1 MMEEIEKTR
10 LDKDWRARTMRLP
23 GRSAA
28 EKSCSLFLQ
37 NADLDVGLL
46 HSLPYK
52 ITTLLAIC

>member
-1 MMEEIEKTR
+1 MEEIEKTR

-23 GRSAA
+23 GRFTA

-46 HSLPYK
+46 HSLQYK